1 MTPKSNGAFSFLK
14 HTGGGFMGKFLINR
28 GGNLSATYSK
38 PYIVEYHISRIGR
51 SLIRSAMSTI
61 RGISM
66 RHVVTQNFN
75 KQNPCEELY
84 NDIPELKPGS
94 CLVPVLLV
102 HLPFDFNIS
111 NSKSCS
117 TIILA
122 DCLRATCDQACR

>member
-1 MTPKSNGAFSFLK
+1 MEPLAFSNIQGVGVL
-14 HTGGGFMGKFLINR
+14 GKFLINK

-38 PYIVEYHISRIGR
+38 PYIVKYHISRIGR

-61 RGISM
+61 RGIRM

-75 KQNPCEELY
+75 KANPCEELY
-84 NDIPELKPGS
+84 NDIPKLKPDS
-94 CLVPVLLV
+94 CLVPALLV
-102 HLPFDFNIS
+102 HLPFDFKIS

-122 DCLRATCDQACR
+122 DCLRATCDQACG

>member
-1 MTPKSNGAFSFLK
+1 MTPKSNGAFSFFK

-38 PYIVEYHISRIGR
+38 PYIVKYHISRIGR

-61 RGISM
+61 RGIRM

-75 KQNPCEELY
+75 KANPCEELY
-84 NDIPELKPGS
+84 NDIPKLKQDS
-94 CLVPVLLV
+94 CPVPPLV
-102 HLPFDFNIS
+102 HFLFDFNIS
-111 NSKSCS
+111 NTKSCS

-122 DCLRATCDQACR
+122 DCLRATCDQACG